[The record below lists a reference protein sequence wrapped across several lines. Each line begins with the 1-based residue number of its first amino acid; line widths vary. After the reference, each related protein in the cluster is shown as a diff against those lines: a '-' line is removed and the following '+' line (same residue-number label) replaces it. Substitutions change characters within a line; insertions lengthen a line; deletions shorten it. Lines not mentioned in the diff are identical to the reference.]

1 MDEDKLAK
9 HHGITIENVP
19 GDGYCLYHA
28 FLKATQQ
35 HIKFHSL
42 RDMVHEEKAL
52 KKELEEEGDV
62 DQGTKIIQG
71 AIESLAR
78 SRGAQVHRGTTIA
91 ARKLGAINR
100 ERMIRQYQNLLDACR
115 ATNSYPGQCK
125 CRGSNNCA
133 EKMTCPCF
141 IAGIPCVT
149 GKCSCFKKCKQKETK
164 ALPLPNWVEYLESMK
179 IEKPEIMKRTSQRS
193 QRSQK

>member
-91 ARKLGAINR
+91 ARKLG
-100 ERMIRQYQNLLDACR
+100 
-115 ATNSYPGQCK
+115 
-125 CRGSNNCA
+125 
-133 EKMTCPCF
+133 
-141 IAGIPCVT
+141 
-149 GKCSCFKKCKQKETK
+149 
-164 ALPLPNWVEYLESMK
+164 
-179 IEKPEIMKRTSQRS
+179 
-193 QRSQK
+193 